1 MDIRDSE
8 ATQYLNDLSEQII
21 EERRS
26 KSKRRN
32 DFIQH
37 MVDHL
42 EAENNDETEK
52 TDQDPDIENNASW
65 KKLRKNLSNSEIL
78 SQSILFMMAGTETT
92 AVTLSWLA
100 YNLVFYPECQDK
112 LIQEVDSVLEEH
124 DGKVTYDSVNQ
135 MKYMSLCISET
146 QRMYTVAF
154 GDRRASTDFEYNG
167 IKIKKDQ
174 VVYLLYYT
182 MSHDETVF
190 PEADKFKPERER
202 PVENYLPFGSGPR
215 NCIAQ
220 RFALI
225 EMKLLMATI
234 LSQFRFEKCEKTIE
248 NMPIDKSGLTKP
260 KSPMYLRV
268 VKR

>member
-1 MDIRDSE
+1 MYIL
-8 ATQYLNDLSEQII
+8 TYLG
-21 EERRS
+21 
-26 KSKRRN
+26 
-32 DFIQH
+32 
-37 MVDHL
+37 
-42 EAENNDETEK
+42 
-52 TDQDPDIENNASW
+52 
-65 KKLRKNLSNSEIL
+65 
-78 SQSILFMMAGTETT
+78 SI
-92 AVTLSWLA
+92 
-100 YNLVFYPECQDK
+100 K
-112 LIQEVDSVLEEH
+112 

-146 QRMYTVAF
+146 QRMYTVAL

-234 LSQFRFEKCEKTIE
+234 LSQFRFEKCEKTIVNE
-248 NMPIDKSGLTKP
+248 LFLIMFYLKVDKFKFLHHF
-260 KSPMYLRV
+260 LFI
-268 VKR
+268 